1 MSKRSTKTQQR
12 IRVTSA
18 EARRVAKFWTWLE
31 ERGRRSRTVSAYQS
45 DWKVF
50 AGWYQ
55 RTNDEPFD
63 LTRLT
68 ALDLND
74 YREWALSKNMA
85 PSTINRRL
93 GFLKQYTSWGLEQ
106 GMVQPSVRMAIK
118 EVKLAR
124 QQKLAPRALS
134 QAEARRLLKEV
145 ELRANPRDQAILYTL
160 LFTGLRVGEMAHLSV
175 EDVTLS
181 ERRGTIIIRGEH
193 AKGGKQRQVPLP
205 LEARKRLA
213 SYLDTHPSGEGPLFL
228 GQRGPLAED
237 AIARAVKKYAAW
249 AQREGVTPHVLR
261 HTFSYAY
268 LEKTHNDLVGL
279 ADILGH
285 DNLATTQI
293 YTQKPLGALQDEIEK
308 VRFF

>member
-1 MSKRSTKTQQR
+1 MSKQSTKAQQR
-12 IRVTSA
+12 IGVTSA

-45 DWKVF
+45 DWKIF

-55 RTNDEPFD
+55 QTNSEAFD

-74 YREWALSKNMA
+74 YREWAVAAGLS
-85 PSTINRRL
+85 PSTVNRRL
-93 GFLKQYTSWGLEQ
+93 GFFKQYVAWSMELEI
-106 GMVQPSVRMAIK
+106 VQPSVRAAIK

-160 LFTGLRVGEMAHLSV
+160 LFTGLRVGEMAHLEV
-175 EDVTLS
+175 EDVTLL
-181 ERRGTIIIRGEH
+181 ERKGTIIISGEH
-193 AKGGKQRQVPLP
+193 AKGGKQRQVPVP
-205 LEARKRLA
+205 LEARKRLGA
-213 SYLDTHPSGEGPLFL
+213 YLKTHPTGEGPLFL

-237 AIARAVKKYAAW
+237 AIARVVKKYAAW
-249 AQREGVTPHVLR
+249 AQLQGVTPHVLR

-268 LEKTHNDLVGL
+268 LEKTQNDLVGL

-293 YTQKPLGALQDEIEK
+293 YTQKPLGVLQDEIEK